1 MTEVCFEWPRPLA
14 EGETIFVAGSFNGWR
29 REPMRPTTR
38 VTLQPGTHEFKFV
51 VVGAD
56 GSADWRCDEGRPT
69 RRDAAGNTNNV
80 LTVPAAHDPLAVTLC
95 TFNLRCLTVD
105 DRDNHWTDGDPPRRE
120 VMKSAFRKWTAE
132 ERVALYGTQEC
143 TPEHISALLSEDVL
157 APRWWQRHGTGRFG
171 DDYEEHCCV
180 FWNAERLYKVD
191 AGNEWLHDK
200 PGHPETHVG
209 GASFPRIITWAVFS
223 TPECFK
229 LAVCCRSSCTPS
241 FRAGDQ
247 HAPGLGVACC
257 PREERIH
264 NPQHGTPSAGQV
276 ALSRRA
282 DGRHEQQQG

>member
-1 MTEVCFEWPRPLA
+1 
-14 EGETIFVAGSFNGWR
+14 
-29 REPMRPTTR
+29 
-38 VTLQPGTHEFKFV
+38 
-51 VVGAD
+51 
-56 GSADWRCDEGRPT
+56 
-69 RRDAAGNTNNV
+69 
-80 LTVPAAHDPLAVTLC
+80 
-95 TFNLRCLTVD
+95 
-105 DRDNHWTDGDPPRRE
+105 
-120 VMKSAFRKWTAE
+120 MKSAFRKWTAE

-229 LAVCCRSSCTPS
+229 LAVINTHLDWASHAAREKSVSTILNMARLLQDKWHCPVVLMGDMNSSKDDNVYRALTREGFRDAWNDATCKDDGHWNRTYHDYGVGWRGGDDLSGREHIDWVLATARRSQ
-241 FRAGDQ
+241 G
-247 HAPGLGVACC
+247 AC
-257 PREERIH
+257 
-264 NPQHGTPSAGQV
+264 GSGQC
-276 ALSRRA
+276 A
-282 DGRHEQQQG
+282 